1 MLGAAVVSR
10 ITRRSVGEVKL
21 PTSSIAVLV
30 AGTMLTLA
38 LSALWIAVDALGG
51 PAMIITTGVLT
62 LVLGAQAAAV
72 KHVGIRDLSTVV
84 VTMTMVNLSTDSRL
98 AGGNGASGLRRV
110 GAVAMMGLGA
120 LASAVVTLQLGGAYT
135 VRVDR
140 SPLLDGQSP
149 LPPPQLAPPSRTV

>member
-98 AGGNGASGLRRV
+98 AGGNGGF
-110 GAVAMMGLGA
+110 G
-120 LASAVVTLQLGGAYT
+120 
-135 VRVDR
+135 
-140 SPLLDGQSP
+140 
-149 LPPPQLAPPSRTV
+149 APPCGSGRDDGTGRSRLCRRDAAAGWRVHGSR